1 MKFFD
6 EEKNDLL
13 SMLAHVIFIVVFI
26 GAMAASVI
34 LIAMGVGE

>member
-13 SMLAHVIFIVVFI
+13 SMLAHAIFIGVFI
-26 GAMAASVI
+26 GAIIAAVI
-34 LIAMGVGE
+34 IIVMGVGE

>member
-13 SMLAHVIFIVVFI
+13 SMLAHSMFIGVFI
-26 GAMAASVI
+26 GAIAAAAA
-34 LIAMGVGE
+34 LIIMGAGE